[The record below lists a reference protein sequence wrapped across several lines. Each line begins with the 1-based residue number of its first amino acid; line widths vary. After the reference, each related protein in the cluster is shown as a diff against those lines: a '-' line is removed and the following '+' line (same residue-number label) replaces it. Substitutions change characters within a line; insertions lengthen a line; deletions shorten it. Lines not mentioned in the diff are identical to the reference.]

1 VAQQPY
7 EQFLQ
12 SQLLAPAGLHHTGYR
27 LPDWSKMNV
36 AHWYNGRNDF
46 GTPLEKP
53 YPSWNLLGNGGIL
66 STTEDMF
73 HWHQALLG
81 NEILSEAAKEKL
93 YTPEHG
99 DYAYGWRVVET
110 AYGRCLQHGGASS
123 YGSSALFRRYVEAD
137 VILMMFCNQDY
148 SGEVLMNA
156 IRDQLEALVFGE
168 EVPLPPALPATPP
181 CPMAQFAGEI
191 VLPDGSP
198 IHVSLE
204 NGALHLTPSSQAGV
218 NWLLG
223 LSEAETAVYNQ
234 IFQQTQI
241 IMAAAL
247 TGNTEPLLNS
257 LARREARTPGVLRTW
272 QEMVEEVQPTEM
284 RVLGIRPSLYLDNA
298 CEAVTKLTGPE
309 ASGWIVSIW
318 RDGQNVGVLLTEL
331 TNDNIFTA
339 VAQPITADT
348 LATYHLSYAQPRQ
361 FQIVYEGD
369 TICGLVSEQ
378 NMMAQKV

>member
-1 VAQQPY
+1 
-7 EQFLQ
+7 
-12 SQLLAPAGLHHTGYR
+12 
-27 LPDWSKMNV
+27 
-36 AHWYNGRNDF
+36 
-46 GTPLEKP
+46 
-53 YPSWNLLGNGGIL
+53 
-66 STTEDMF
+66 
-73 HWHQALLG
+73 
-81 NEILSEAAKEKL
+81 
-93 YTPEHG
+93 
-99 DYAYGWRVVET
+99 
-110 AYGRCLQHGGASS
+110 
-123 YGSSALFRRYVEAD
+123 
-137 VILMMFCNQDY
+137 
-148 SGEVLMNA
+148 
-156 IRDQLEALVFGE
+156 
-168 EVPLPPALPATPP
+168 
-181 CPMAQFAGEI
+181 
-191 VLPDGSP
+191 
-198 IHVSLE
+198 
-204 NGALHLTPSSQAGV
+204 
-218 NWLLG
+218 LG